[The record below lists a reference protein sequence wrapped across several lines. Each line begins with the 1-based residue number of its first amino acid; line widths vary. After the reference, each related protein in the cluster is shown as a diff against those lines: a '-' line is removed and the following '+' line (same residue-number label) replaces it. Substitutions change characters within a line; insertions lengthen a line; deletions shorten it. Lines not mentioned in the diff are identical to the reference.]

1 MLFKTRSRLSTAPQQ
16 WSTWNDCSV
25 LYLDAGTCKGSRTV
39 GFDQGICTAWLNVAT
54 PLAIARHKI
63 GQTNRQCPKSGHDFG
78 RIESNCRLTETRIM
92 SNATIGPASARETQP
107 DPDVKMKGN
116 IETYATDI
124 EAENSSDSEHGA
136 DKLLTGEEIKEI
148 IPTEAFKWNV
158 DGDQSPFPEVA
169 ACVPNTDDPTT
180 LCNTFRAWF
189 LLTVFV
195 IVFAGANQFF
205 GLRYPSLT
213 IGYVVAQLLV
223 FPIGRAWEKLPR
235 WRLPLGRFSF
245 DINPGKFTIKE
256 HALIVILAYATG
268 SLVAITS
275 PVFWGQ
281 NFGAGFSFL
290 FLLST
295 QMIGFGLAGLS
306 RRWLVYPAALIWP
319 SSLASTVL
327 FRALHEP
334 EKRVSANGWSITR
347 YRFFAYLTIL
357 AFVIFWFPDY
367 IWTSL
372 STFAF
377 ITWIFPKNQKVNTIF
392 GMNSGLGLL
401 PISFDWTQIN
411 YAGTPL
417 TTPFYITC
425 NAFAVVVLFYLFLS
439 PILYYTNVWNSAYLP
454 LLSSSTF
461 DNTGKAYNVTRVVN
475 AHLDFDIAEYKKYSP
490 MYISMSYSLSYALS
504 FAAVTAVVVH
514 TYLYNGS
521 EIWAKFKNSRHGG
534 EDIHKRLMR
543 PYKEVPDWWYGVL
556 TVIVLGLGI
565 LTVRNWDTGLPVWGF
580 IVVCFGMGVV
590 LIIPE
595 GILEGTTNQRVFLN
609 IITELIAGYAWPGKP
624 IANMMV
630 KIVKHGLDF
639 AMDLKLGQYMI
650 PPRVLFV
657 GQLYSSILATAV
669 QVGVLRWMMSNI
681 KDLCSPKNTQRFT
694 CNGSKVVYNASVVWG
709 VIGPQRMFQSG
720 QVYSALMYFFLIGPV
735 VTILVYLLYR
745 RHPNSWLKYIN
756 VPIFFNAAGNIP
768 QQTRPN
774 THSGS
779 SSASRKAFEWW
790 KKYNYLTQAAMD
802 TGTALAT
809 IVIFFALSYHGVK
822 LKWWGNEVGG
832 DTDDANSVPWLKVAK
847 GAHFGKGPG
856 EF

>member
-1 MLFKTRSRLSTAPQQ
+1 MS
-16 WSTWNDCSV
+16 
-25 LYLDAGTCKGSRTV
+25 GS
-39 GFDQGICTAWLNVAT
+39 A
-54 PLAIARHKI
+54 I
-63 GQTNRQCPKSGHDFG
+63 GQVPLEITHLDQDSKAQ
-78 RIESNCRLTETRIM
+78 SN
-92 SNATIGPASARETQP
+92 
-107 DPDVKMKGN
+107 V
-116 IETYATDI
+116 ETYATDI
-124 EAENSSDSEHGA
+124 EADNSSDSDHGA
-136 DKLLTGEEIKEI
+136 SKPLDGEERREI
-148 IPTEAFKWNV
+148 VPTEAFKWSV

-205 GLRYPSLT
+205 GLRYPSLS

-256 HALIVILAYATG
+256 HALIVIVSPDLHQLCFRAMLTLLKCVNISTQLAYATG

-281 NFGAGFSFL
+281 DFGAGFSFL

-334 EKRVSANGWSITR
+334 EKRTSANGWTITR
-347 YRFFAYLTIL
+347 YRFFAYFTIF

-377 ITWIFPKNQKVNTIF
+377 ITWIFPHNQKVNTIF

-475 AHLDFDIAEYKKYSP
+475 AHLDFDLAEYKKYSP

-504 FAAVTAVVVH
+504 FAAVTAIVVH
-514 TYLYNGS
+514 TYLYNGA

-565 LTVRNWDTGLPVWGF
+565 LTVRNWDTGLPVYGF
-580 IVVCFGMGVV
+580 IFVCFGMGVI

-595 GILEGTTNQRVFLN
+595 GILEGTTNQRIFLN

-630 KIVKHGLDF
+630 KMYGYNSVKHGLDF
-639 AMDLKLGQYMI
+639 AMDLKLGQYMKI

-657 GQLYSSILATAV
+657 GQIYSSILATAV
-669 QVGVLRWMMSNI
+669 QVGVLRWMMTNI
-681 KDLCSPKNTQRFT
+681 TDLCSPKNTQRFT
-694 CNGSKVVYNASVVWG
+694 CNGSKVVYNASIIWG
-709 VIGPQRMFQSG
+709 TIGPQRMFQRG
-720 QVYSALMYFFLIGPV
+720 QVYSALMYFFALGPI
-735 VTILVYLLYR
+735 VTIAVYLLYR
-745 RHPNSWLKYIN
+745 RYPTSWIKYVNI
-756 VPIFFNAAGNIP
+756 PIFFNAAGNIP
-768 QQTRPN
+768 PAN
-774 THSGS
+774 TTQYSLWFIVGFLFNFLI
-779 SSASRKAFEWW
+779 RKKAFEWW
-790 KKYNYLTQAAMD
+790 KRYNYLLQSAMD
-802 TGTALAT
+802 TGTAVAT
-809 IVIFFALSYHGVK
+809 IVIFFALSYHGIK
-822 LKWWGNEVGG
+822 FNWWGNTVGG
-832 DTDDANSVPWLKVAK
+832 DTDDSNSVPWLKVAK
-847 GAHFGKGPG
+847 GEHFGKGPG